1 MAEER
6 AVSAPRIPGEGRE
19 AAHHARPQRIEMDVA
34 YELQEI
40 GFFVYQG

>member
-6 AVSAPRIPGEGRE
+6 AVSAPRIPSEGHE

-34 YELQEI
+34 HELQEI
-40 GFFVYQG
+40 SVFVYQG